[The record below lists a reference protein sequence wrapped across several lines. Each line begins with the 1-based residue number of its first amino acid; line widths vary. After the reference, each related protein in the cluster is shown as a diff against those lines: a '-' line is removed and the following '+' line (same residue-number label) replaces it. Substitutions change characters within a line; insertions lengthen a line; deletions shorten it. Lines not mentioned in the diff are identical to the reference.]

1 MATKQY
7 VVTLAPGSDA
17 QRTATELRTRGL
29 TVDNV
34 MHEIGIISGAADDA
48 AVANLREAAGVLDVS
63 ESGEVHLPPPE
74 SDVQ

>member
-17 QRTATELRTRGL
+17 ERTASELRNRGL

-34 MHEIGIISGAADDA
+34 MGEIGIISGAADDA
-48 AVANLREAAGVLDVS
+48 AVARLREAAGVLDVS
-63 ESGEVHLPPPE
+63 ESGSVQLPPPD